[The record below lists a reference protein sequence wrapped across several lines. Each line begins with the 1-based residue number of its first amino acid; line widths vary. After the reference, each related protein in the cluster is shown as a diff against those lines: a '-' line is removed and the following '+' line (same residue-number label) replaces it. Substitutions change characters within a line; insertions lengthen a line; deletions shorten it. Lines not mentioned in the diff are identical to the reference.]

1 MSDDGDVELGDRLND
16 LGALILER
24 IGDADAKVLLY
35 AEVDESGDTVF
46 LVFRRPGEACLRALD
61 EIGDISDSISAAWEH
76 SRSGAAAV
84 WRGMTY
90 LIEDR
95 KMKVTFHYGDEVG
108 SDPLMIRQTQALL
121 AEHFPGLPYSA
132 D

>member
-46 LVFRRPGEACLRALD
+46 LVFRRPFTWSRFIKAVKAISKTEA
-61 EIGDISDSISAAWEH
+61 
-76 SRSGAAAV
+76 
-84 WRGMTY
+84 
-90 LIEDR
+90 
-95 KMKVTFHYGDEVG
+95 
-108 SDPLMIRQTQALL
+108 P
-121 AEHFPGLPYSA
+121 
-132 D
+132 